1 MSRHASALSR
11 HVATL
16 RICSSLHSLYSM
28 LSTSASQLAL
38 MTFSL
43 TPTVPQVLPSSS
55 WLSMTT
61 RTRGGGA
68 GVAVDDADLV
78 IDQLHA
84 AEVREMAIER
94 FSQGGVQGV
103 HRAVAL
109 GHFVPHFVADAQ
121 LDGGFGRRARRRRRF
136 RRRRGSAAARSAA

>member
-1 MSRHASALSR
+1 
-11 HVATL
+11 
-16 RICSSLHSLYSM
+16 M

-43 TPTVPQVLPSSS
+43 TPTVPQVLPS
-55 WLSMTT
+55 LVLAFDDDADG
-61 RTRGGGA
+61 GGGA
-68 GVAVDDADLV
+68 GVAVDDADFV

-84 AEVREMAIER
+84 AQVRKVPIER

-103 HRAVAL
+103 HGAVAL
-109 GHFVPHFVADAQ
+109 GHFVPHFVADAE
-121 LDGGFGRRARRRRRF
+121 LDRGFGRGLAVADRF